1 MSDERRLDRRLV
13 ALLAVA
19 TGVGAANI
27 WYVQPL
33 LNEIGRA
40 FSISDA
46 AAGLLVT
53 AVQAGYVIGLA
64 FVVPLGDLL
73 ERRALISGLMAATAL
88 AAVACAVAPSIGVLY
103 GALAVLGLTACVAQ
117 VLVPLASHLAG
128 PSERGA
134 IVGTVMSGL
143 LIGILLARTVSG
155 LIAELGGWRLVYVVA
170 AVVMLALA
178 VVLRRA
184 LPRVEPTTET
194 SYGGLL
200 RSVVSLVA
208 QEPVLRQRMAIGFL
222 VMAGFTA
229 LWTTSTLLLGAEPYG
244 YSEGVIGLFGIAG
257 VAGALIAPLA
267 GRWADQG
274 HGRLA
279 MTVFLVLLIVGWGL
293 LLLGTTSLAF
303 YIAGIVVF
311 DFGVQGAH
319 INNQTT
325 IYALAPEARSR
336 LTTAYMTAYFLG
348 GTVGSLLGS
357 AAYDL
362 GGWHEVC
369 GLGALLAGL
378 AVVLWAATQR
388 VTRGAAARARSPIS
402 ER

>member
-1 MSDERRLDRRLV
+1 VSEARLDRRLV

-73 ERRALISGLMAATAL
+73 ERRALISGLMACTAL
-88 AAVACAVAPSIGVLY
+88 AAVACAVAPTIGVLY
-103 GALAVLGLTACVAQ
+103 AALAVLGLTACVAQ
-117 VLVPLASHLAG
+117 ILVPLASHLAG
-128 PSERGA
+128 PDERGA
-134 IVGTVMSGL
+134 VVGTVMSGL

-155 LIAELGGWRLVYVVA
+155 LLAELGGWRLVYAVA
-170 AVVMLALA
+170 AVLMLVFAI
-178 VVLRRA
+178 VLRRA
-184 LPRVEPTTET
+184 LPRVETTAQT
-194 SYGGLL
+194 SYRGLL
-200 RSVVSLVA
+200 RSVVGLVRE
-208 QEPVLRQRMAIGFL
+208 EPILRQRMAIGFL
-222 VMAGFTA
+222 IMAGFTA
-229 LWTTSTLLLGAEPYG
+229 LWTSSTLLLGARPYD

-279 MTVFLVLLIVGWGL
+279 LTVFLALLVAGWGL
-293 LLLGTTSLAF
+293 LYLGTTSLAAF
-303 YIAGIVVF
+303 TAGIIVF

-325 IYALAPEARSR
+325 IYALRPEARSR

-348 GTVGSLLGS
+348 GTAGSLLAS

-362 GGWHEVC
+362 GGWHDVC
-369 GLGALLAGL
+369 ALGAAL
-378 AVVLWAATQR
+378 AVAALALWAATQR
-388 VTRGAAARARSPIS
+388 TTRAAALRADAIS
-402 ER
+402 EP